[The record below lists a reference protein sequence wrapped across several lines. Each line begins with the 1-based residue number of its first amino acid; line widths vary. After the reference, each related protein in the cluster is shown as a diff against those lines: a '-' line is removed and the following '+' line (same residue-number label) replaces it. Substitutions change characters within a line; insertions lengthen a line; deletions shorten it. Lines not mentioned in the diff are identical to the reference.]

1 MSSLSFKKPRGS
13 LHRKA
18 IWAVLP
24 LFLLLLG
31 VAGAVWSELQIN
43 GQHVYR
49 GPLSEIGNYLGGARY
64 HVNLSCPAQPRTRNL
79 TLRASGFEDA
89 RGYLSGEMPGCQL
102 AEIRRIDHSWY

>member
-1 MSSLSFKKPRGS
+1 MSSLSFKKPRVS

-18 IWAVLP
+18 GLAALP
-24 LFLLLLG
+24 LLVLLG
-31 VAGAVWSELQIN
+31 VAGAVWGELQIN
-43 GQHVYR
+43 DGHHYR

-64 HVNLSCPAQPRTRNL
+64 HVNLRCPAQPRTL

-89 RGYLSGEMPGCQL
+89 QGYLSSEMPGCQL